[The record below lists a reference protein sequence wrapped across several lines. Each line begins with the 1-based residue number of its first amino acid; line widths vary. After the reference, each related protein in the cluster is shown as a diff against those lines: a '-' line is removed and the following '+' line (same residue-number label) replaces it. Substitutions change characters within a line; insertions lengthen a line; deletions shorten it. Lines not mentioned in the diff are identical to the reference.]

1 MPAATGTAR
10 WCKAVT
16 QDPRP
21 PGFPPGA
28 SRSPRRRLPHC
39 RKRPDPPPRTVPL
52 LQCPRSPP
60 LLHPV
65 ALLLLPQPRS
75 TYHPRTRPV
84 VTMKQSESLVVCDVA
99 EDLVEKLRKFRFR
112 KETNNAAIIMKIDKD
127 KRLVVLDEE
136 LEGIS
141 PDELKDELP
150 ERQPRFIVYSYKY
163 QHDDGRVSYPLC
175 FIFSSP
181 VGCKPEQQMM
191 YAGSKNKLVQTAELT
206 KVFEIRNTEDLT
218 EEWLREKLGFFH

>member
-1 MPAATGTAR
+1 MLVFLPVLILDAKKGLGL
-10 WCKAVT
+10 C
-16 QDPRP
+16 
-21 PGFPPGA
+21 GFG
-28 SRSPRRRLPHC
+28 RSSHIRI
-39 RKRPDPPPRTVPL
+39 TVY
-52 LQCPRSPP
+52 S
-60 LLHPV
+60 
-65 ALLLLPQPRS
+65 
-75 TYHPRTRPV
+75 YYIFI
-84 VTMKQSESLVVCDVA
+84 LV
-99 EDLVEKLRKFRFR
+99 
-112 KETNNAAIIMKIDKD
+112 KIDKD

>member
-1 MPAATGTAR
+1 
-10 WCKAVT
+10 
-16 QDPRP
+16 
-21 PGFPPGA
+21 
-28 SRSPRRRLPHC
+28 
-39 RKRPDPPPRTVPL
+39 
-52 LQCPRSPP
+52 
-60 LLHPV
+60 
-65 ALLLLPQPRS
+65 
-75 TYHPRTRPV
+75 
-84 VTMKQSESLVVCDVA
+84 
-99 EDLVEKLRKFRFR
+99 
-112 KETNNAAIIMKIDKD
+112 MKIDKD

-136 LEGIS
+136 LEGVS